1 MVKNNI
7 FDTNTLTK
15 EEREFF
21 EHRKLKDKFFI
32 GCFNKTESGYLISDI
47 RRSDFSKIKYKPKN
61 SKSFTIEID
70 GSIKQ
75 KLKEDCYYKFTWVML
90 QSKPNYV
97 FGVDEDEDIELIKP
111 HDIVNLLYNDIYNY
125 PASASE
131 KIVNTLDTLKNQL
144 TASGKE
150 VFIYELLQ
158 NANDYPQKI
167 AGKKQPVDVEFHIT
181 DNYLVFQHSGD
192 YFDAKNIAAICSIN
206 DKEKTDNSEAIGYKG
221 IGFKTVFLDNN
232 YVLLKTGAYCF
243 RFDYEQTKNID
254 DTPWQILPIWTDEDE
269 VDEEVLD
276 VMDNADKKFRVQ
288 IALRPTDAD
297 ILHESEQNYE
307 ELFAD
312 VFETERVIL
321 FIPFINSVSVYI
333 NDEEEPA
340 IVKVKENDKWC
351 VSEPKKYVSD
361 VPEELT
367 QELNRRI
374 NKNDGK
380 IPEKYFD
387 FKKTSV
393 GFACKR
399 DGNKLLPVENTCLYC
414 YLPAKKAKW
423 GFGFLMNSDM
433 IPTGPRDN
441 VEPKEKINHVI
452 AKIAGKQF
460 FAWIQDLLN
469 SQEFDYDSI
478 FSLIPNFEDCK
489 DRYEEDEDV
498 VKFIEEFQEGFEE
511 ELEEGA
517 IIPVEEDGQMVLKS
531 LDEVNY
537 DETGITCSGLMTDD
551 EVREYTEWRDFFPHG
566 DLRDYENHC
575 LKPGIEAFMRTY
587 VLDNY
592 TLEFDHILETCEN
605 AAFQEWLTDT
615 DNNNA
620 FLGFL
625 IEKGQIA
632 EFKDKSIFM
641 TEDEELQAASSVY
654 ENIDEIYPDLVAF
667 NDYLPRLAKTTRDYF
682 KDDEGWA
689 DVHNDLFKPFD
700 ADDFVDKELR
710 AKNNIED
717 TKQRLRDKQA
727 SLGFFN
733 FLAGHVGYTSAYKE
747 FPVISFIDDEVIDD
761 FKGNIYFYSKEG
773 EELYNAEWTAEG
785 WVNLISEDYSD
796 AAKEY
801 FKTEFEI
808 PDFSIESFFED
819 VILTKNAKA
828 YLNDLGQEHIAFVK
842 YCFEH
847 KESLGEN
854 KLTKYA
860 LWTYDKEGENAQIL
874 SEDIIFFQ
882 DDLMDEYQGKVWIEN
897 GWMYRLDEEYYE
909 DIDDMEAFKQ
919 FMSDV
924 FGVLTFT
931 MESFYENVVSPHV
944 KAICDN
950 VGGTQTVSDSDE
962 SIDILNYLGENYKLI
977 FEDNGNEKFINL
989 PLYRYDTWDAITDRD
1004 VSVYLYD
1011 PELES
1016 LLEANWMPEDVAY
1029 MLEERYNEVFSK
1041 YPQLVK
1047 KLEISKYSFKLYKE
1061 SLLSDTD
1068 ALAECTSEKEQNIAF
1083 HRFMFSNKDDLTKTD
1098 FKALKSIGIFAIDK
1112 DEDEELHSLDDAL
1125 YLADK
1130 YMEAG
1135 KGVETM
1141 VKKYDETACFISD
1154 AYLSDDSE
1162 EEDVES
1168 WRDYFVSLGA
1178 RYNIHDIVFTSIVP
1192 NLADIKNKDIVSLLA
1207 DYYDDFHAE
1216 DVWDEVKDDL
1226 CQLNVLTKGGDDDF
1240 RPIGDVLFN
1249 DCYDSEPYPYLI
1261 IEDEISD
1268 IYRNAAPEVMRLLRE
1283 IANEAESN
1291 SFTSLDEWKKEKLEW
1306 YLYLQKEDFDSIEAI
1321 HTQFIQ
1327 DLAHDYILNS
1337 ELYTRVKV
1345 REIKLKGKD
1354 GDYYSPKELTEGSVY
1369 KPRCDFERFELPL
1382 TYLSECYL
1390 PFENPDAKVFRKLF
1404 TDMDVVYDIHEEHL
1418 PLMSESYDF
1427 TIYFWTEYL
1436 IQYANR
1442 THITSMGIE
1451 ELNKYA
1457 TIPTGN
1463 ENRNEVKKPSQL
1475 YAQSLIQDGFVKGM
1489 VSGYEDKMPLES
1501 IFSTKE
1507 VKEEILGKL
1516 NFATTLSFC
1525 DCLDCL
1531 LHTKNKAKR
1540 QSILFWLANKNNID
1554 EEAVDDY
1561 LNHEDSIW
1569 RNGRGEFVRLK
1580 DLYVIDINEERL
1592 KQLFGK
1598 NAKVMSQEY
1607 IESDYIFNHFCE
1619 IFGIDALTQDDFEL
1633 TPDIIDEPTTEEM
1646 RKKLRLPLLIVSAV
1660 SDSTNWKDLYDDYC
1674 DKIDVLQFHRCNS
1687 ITLNYQGEL
1696 EDSSIQYHKDGAEL
1710 FYVKDWMGRRVF
1722 KDFIADLVE
1731 YLEIDMDSN
1740 VLEGIFEADEDNQ
1753 SDIIDHYVSYELS
1766 SDNDFMTT
1774 LEDLNAD
1781 IAMGVQIVDRSDD
1794 EDKPDTSA
1802 AFGNRTR
1809 EEINDEDDE
1818 YTSSGRDTS
1827 EDDEDVEESEQ
1838 NYSGEESDEDEVE
1851 QTYSDEEE
1859 DEDSAE
1865 SDDEEE
1871 YIDDDE
1877 QDLED
1882 EDDQTDT
1889 EVDNRPR
1896 NQHSSQYNDDGQDE
1910 EQDYKQSS
1918 NQEHPS
1924 RSYPERTTNERQSSE
1939 TPTRHRESSS
1949 ERSER
1954 RYDDEERPRRERQS
1968 TGKRRNYMGYD
1979 PDETSHRQFNVGKQE
1994 ATTLE
1999 TKEATEEEISRLSS
2013 LLGRAFD
2020 RDSIVDENYL
2030 VRMRFYNSVK
2040 KEIGEPN
2047 MSEKEF
2053 ISKGHKYMQTKTGK
2067 YVHRCSARGGILYV
2081 SPSIWNR
2088 VKYENC
2094 IICMYYGKKANQFL
2108 YIRSQKELMDMID
2121 KDAILVQVT
2130 GNDKGRF
2137 VNKVYD
2143 SHFPGMDGNIYT
2155 MIRTIKTHGDDF
2167 IFEPSDTSSKNDNEF
2182 DPDLV

>member
-1 MVKNNI
+1 MG
-7 FDTNTLTK
+7 FDTSILTK

-61 SKSFTIEID
+61 SKSFTIKGD
-70 GSIKQ
+70 GPLK
-75 KLKEDCYYKFTWVML
+75 KNLKEGCYYKFTWVMI
-90 QSKPNYV
+90 QSKPSFI

-111 HDIVNLLYNDIYNY
+111 HDIVTLLYNDIYNY

-167 AGKKQPVDVEFHIT
+167 SGKKQPVDVEFHIT

-221 IGFKTVFLDNN
+221 IGFKTVFLDND
-232 YVLLKTGAYCF
+232 YVLLKTGKYSF

-254 DTPWQILPIWTDEDE
+254 DTPWQILPIWTDDDE
-269 VDEEVLD
+269 VDDEVLD

-288 IALRPTDAD
+288 IALRPTEAD
-297 ILHESEQNYE
+297 ILHDRDQNYE

-321 FIPFINSVSVYI
+321 FIPFIKSVSVFI
-333 NDEEEPA
+333 NGEDEPS

-351 VSEPKKYVSD
+351 VSEAKKYVSD

-367 QELNRRI
+367 KELNRRI

-399 DGNKLLPVENTCLYC
+399 EGNKLLPVENTCLYC

-469 SQEFDYDSI
+469 SHEFDYDSV
-478 FSLIPNFEDCK
+478 FSLIPNFEECK

-517 IIPVEEDGQMVLKS
+517 IIPVEEDGQMVLKP

-537 DETGITCSGLMTDD
+537 DETGITCTGLMTDD
-551 EVREYTEWRDFFPHG
+551 EVRDYTDWSDFFPHK

-587 VLDNY
+587 VLDGY
-592 TLEFDHILETCEN
+592 TFNFGRILDYCESIEFQNWLSDSGNNNSFLEFLLSKEQLIL
-605 AAFQEWLTDT
+605 
-615 DNNNA
+615 
-620 FLGFL
+620 
-625 IEKGQIA
+625 
-632 EFKDKSIFM
+632 FKDKGIFI
-641 TEDEELQAASSVY
+641 TEDEELLSASSIY
-654 ENIDEIYPDLVAF
+654 EDIDEFYPDLVAF
-667 NDYLPRLAKTTRDYF
+667 NDYLPRLAKTTRNYF
-682 KDDEGWA
+682 INDESWA
-689 DVHNDLFKPFD
+689 RVHKDLFKSFD
-700 ADDFVDKELR
+700 PDYFVDNVLR
-710 AKNNIED
+710 SRKNIGD
-717 TKQRLRDKQA
+717 TKERIREKQA
-727 SLGFFN
+727 SLGFFK
-733 FLAGHVGYTSAYKE
+733 FLAEHVGYTSAYKD
-747 FPVISFIDDEVIDD
+747 FPVLSFVDDEFIDD

-773 EELYNAEWTAEG
+773 EELYDAEWTNEG
-785 WVNLISEDYSD
+785 WVNLISEEYSD
-796 AAKEY
+796 KAKEY
-801 FKTEFEI
+801 FEKEFGV
-808 PDFSIESFFED
+808 PKFSIESFFED
-819 VILTKNAKA
+819 VILTKAGRG

-847 KESLGEN
+847 RDSLGDN
-854 KLTKYA
+854 KLTDYS
-860 LWTYDKEGENAQIL
+860 LWTYDKEGENVHIL
-874 SEDIIFFQ
+874 SEDVIFFQ
-882 DDLMDEYQGKVWIEN
+882 NDLMDDYQSKTWIEN
-897 GWMYRLDEEYYE
+897 GWMYSLDEEYLE
-909 DIDDMEAFKQ
+909 DVEDMEAFCQ
-919 FMSDV
+919 FLSDK

-931 MESFYENVVSPHV
+931 MKTFFDNVVSEHITD
-944 KAICDN
+944 ICDDI
-950 VGGTQTVSDSDE
+950 GGTESDKDTDE
-962 SIDILNYLGENYKLI
+962 SIDILTYLGENYKLI
-977 FEDNGNEKFINL
+977 FEENSGEKFINL

-1004 VSVYLYD
+1004 IPVYLHNA
-1011 PELES
+1011 ELES

-1029 MLEERYNEVFSK
+1029 MLEEKYNEIFSK
-1041 YPQLVK
+1041 YPHLMK
-1047 KLEISKYSFKLYKE
+1047 KLEISKYSFKLFKE

-1068 ALAECTSEKEQNIAF
+1068 LLADSTSEKEQNVEF

-1098 FKALKSIGIFAIDK
+1098 YKTLKSIGIFAIDK
-1112 DEDEELHSLDDAL
+1112 DGDEDNHSLEDAL
-1125 YLADK
+1125 YLADR

-1154 AYLSDDSE
+1154 AYLSEDSD
-1162 EEDVES
+1162 EEDVEA
-1168 WRDYFVSLGA
+1168 WREYFVNLGA

-1216 DVWDEVKDDL
+1216 GVWDEVRDDL
-1226 CQLNVLTKGGDDDF
+1226 CNLNVVTKGGNDDF
-1240 RPIGDVLFN
+1240 RPIDEVLFN
-1249 DCYDSEPYPYLI
+1249 DCYDSEPYPYI
-1261 IEDEISD
+1261 VIEDEISD
-1268 IYRNAAPEVMRLLRE
+1268 SYRAASPEVMRLLRE
-1283 IANEAESN
+1283 IVKEAKSR
-1291 SFTSLDEWKKEKLEW
+1291 SFSTLDEWKQEKLDW
-1306 YLYLQKEDFDSIEAI
+1306 YLYLQKEDFDSVKPI
-1321 HTQFIQ
+1321 HTRFIQ
-1327 DLAHDYILNS
+1327 DLAKDYILHS
-1337 ELYTRVKV
+1337 DLYTKPKVK
-1345 REIKLKGKD
+1345 EILLKGKD
-1354 GDYYSPKELTEGSVY
+1354 DEFYSPKELTEGSAY
-1369 KPRCDFERFELPL
+1369 KPRCDFERFDISL

-1390 PFENPDAKVFRKLF
+1390 PFENPDPKVFRRLF

-1418 PLMSESYDF
+1418 PLMKDSYDF
-1427 TIYFWTEYL
+1427 TLYFWTEYL
-1436 IQYANR
+1436 VQYANR

-1451 ELNKYA
+1451 ELNNYA

-1463 ENRNEVKKPSQL
+1463 ANRTEVKKPSQL
-1475 YAQSLIQDGFVKGM
+1475 YSQSLIQDGFVKGM
-1489 VSGYEDKMPLES
+1489 VMGYEDKMPLES

-1507 VKEEILGKL
+1507 VKDEILGKL

-1540 QSILFWLANKNNID
+1540 QSVLFWLAYKNNID
-1554 EEAVDDY
+1554 EDAVNDY
-1561 LNHEDSIW
+1561 LDSDDSIW
-1569 RNGRGEFVRLK
+1569 RNGRGDFVRLK
-1580 DLYVIDINEERL
+1580 ELYVIGIKEERL

-1598 NAKVMSQEY
+1598 NAKVMSLEY
-1607 IESDYIFNHFCE
+1607 FESEYVFDQFCE
-1619 IFGIDALTQDDFEL
+1619 IFGIDALTQDDFDL
-1633 TPDIIDEPTTEEM
+1633 TPEIIEEPTTEEM
-1646 RKKLRLPLLIVSAV
+1646 RRKLRLPLLIVAAV
-1660 SDSTNWKDLYDDYC
+1660 SDPSNWKELYDDYC
-1674 DKIDVLQFHRCNS
+1674 EKLDELQFHRCRT
-1687 ITLNYQGEL
+1687 ITLNYEGEL
-1696 EDSSIQYHKDGAEL
+1696 KDESIQYHKDGTEL

-1722 KDFIADLVE
+1722 KDLTADLME
-1731 YLEIDMDSN
+1731 YLDIDMDTN
-1740 VLEGIFEADEDNQ
+1740 VLEGIFEADEENQ
-1753 SDIIDHYVSYELS
+1753 SDIIDHYVSYEIN
-1766 SDNDFMTT
+1766 SDKDFFNT
-1774 LEDLNAD
+1774 LEDLNED
-1781 IAMGVQIVDRSDD
+1781 IAMGIQIVDRSDE
-1794 EDKPDTSA
+1794 EDMADTSSE
-1802 AFGNRTR
+1802 FGNRTR
-1809 EEINDEDDE
+1809 EELNDLDDERQTSDEDD
-1818 YTSSGRDTS
+1818 S
-1827 EDDEDVEESEQ
+1827 EFQDVDKDIQDENEFADSF
-1838 NYSGEESDEDEVE
+1838 D
-1851 QTYSDEEE
+1851 DEEE
-1859 DEDSAE
+1859 DESQPIE
-1865 SDDEEE
+1865 DDEEYDSPE
-1871 YIDDDE
+1871 PDDVEKETGDE
-1877 QDLED
+1877 DQID
-1882 EDDQTDT
+1882 EDDEIKDETEKSVLQEPYNQRAVDGKVPGDRDVYDHSTDNGRTIPSSRGQNT
-1889 EVDNRPR
+1889 EGIPRPD
-1896 NQHSSQYNDDGQDE
+1896 SQ
-1910 EQDYKQSS
+1910 
-1918 NQEHPS
+1918 P
-1924 RSYPERTTNERQSSE
+1924 
-1939 TPTRHRESSS
+1939 RHREQSP
-1949 ERSER
+1949 ERQYDDVRQRSER
-1954 RYDDEERPRRERQS
+1954 KN
-1968 TGKRRNYMGYD
+1968 TGKRRNYMGYN
-1979 PDETSHRQFNVGKQE
+1979 PDETRHRQFNVGKQE

-1999 TKEATEEEISRLSS
+1999 TREATEDELSRLSS

-2040 KEIGEPN
+2040 NKIGEPN

-2053 ISKGHKYMQTKTGK
+2053 ITKGRKYLQTKTGK

-2167 IFEPSDTSSKNDNEF
+2167 IFEPTDTSNKNDNEF

>member
-1 MVKNNI
+1 MMKNEI
-7 FDTNTLTK
+7 FDIESLTK

-61 SKSFTIEID
+61 SKSFTITTNGSLKKNLKD
-70 GSIKQ
+70 GS
-75 KLKEDCYYKFTWVML
+75 YYKFTWVML
-90 QSKPNYV
+90 QSKPSYI
-97 FGVDEDEDIELIKP
+97 FGVDEDENIELIKP
-111 HDIVNLLYNDIYNY
+111 HDIVTLLYNDIYNY

-167 AGKKQPVDVEFHIT
+167 SGKKQPVDVEFHIT

-221 IGFKTVFLDNN
+221 IGFKTVFLDND
-232 YVLLKTGAYCF
+232 YVLLKTGAYSF

-254 DTPWQILPIWTDEDE
+254 DTPWQILPIWTDDDE
-269 VDEEVLD
+269 VDDEVLD

-288 IALRPTDAD
+288 IALRPTEAD
-297 ILHESEQNYE
+297 ILHDRDQNYE

-321 FIPFINSVSVYI
+321 FIPFIRSVSVFMDGE
-333 NDEEEPA
+333 DEPT

-351 VSEPKKYVSD
+351 VSEAKKYISD

-367 QELNRRI
+367 EELNRRI

-399 DGNKLLPVENTCLYC
+399 EGNKLLPVENTCLYC

-469 SQEFDYDSI
+469 SKELDYDSI
-478 FSLIPNFEDCK
+478 FSLIPNFEECK

-498 VKFIEEFQEGFEE
+498 VTFIEEFQEGFEE
-511 ELEEGA
+511 ELEDGA
-517 IIPVEEDGQMVLKS
+517 IIPVEEDDQMVLKP

-537 DETGITCSGLMTDD
+537 DETGITCTGLMSDD
-551 EVREYTEWRDFFPHG
+551 EVREYTEWSDFFPHK
-566 DLRDYENHC
+566 DLRDYENQC
-575 LKPGIEAFMRTY
+575 LKPGIDAFMRTY
-587 VLDNY
+587 VLKNY
-592 TLEFDHILETCEN
+592 TLDFSYILDTCEN
-605 AAFQEWLTDT
+605 DAFQEWLSNA

-620 FLGFL
+620 FLEFL
-625 IEKGQIA
+625 MNKEQIVK
-632 EFKDKSIFM
+632 FKNKEIFM
-641 TEDEELQAASSVY
+641 TEDEELNAASSIY
-654 ENIDEIYPDLVAF
+654 EDIDEVYPDLVAF
-667 NDYLPRLAKTTRDYF
+667 NDYLPRLAKVTRNYF
-682 KDDEGWA
+682 KDNVDWD
-689 DVHNDLFKPFD
+689 DVKKDLFKTFD
-700 ADDFVDKELR
+700 ADDFVDHELR

-717 TKQRLRDKQA
+717 TKQRLREKQA

-733 FLAGHVGYTSAYKE
+733 FLAEHVGYTNAYKE
-747 FPVISFIDDEVIDD
+747 FPVLSFVDDEFIDD

-773 EELYNAEWTAEG
+773 EELYNAEWTDEG
-785 WVNLISEDYSD
+785 WVNLISEEYSD
-796 AAKEY
+796 AVKEY
-801 FKTEFEI
+801 FKKEFDV

-819 VILTKNAKA
+819 VILTKEARE
-828 YLNDLGQEHIAFVK
+828 YLNELGQEHIAFVK

-847 KESLGEN
+847 RESLGDN
-854 KLTKYA
+854 KLTDYS
-860 LWTYDKEGENAQIL
+860 LWTYDKEGENEHIL
-874 SEDIIFFQ
+874 SEDVIFFQ
-882 DDLMDEYQGKVWIEN
+882 NDLLDEYQGKTWIEN
-897 GWMYRLDEEYYE
+897 GWMYRLDEEYLE
-909 DIDDMEAFKQ
+909 DVEDMEAFCQ
-919 FMSDV
+919 FLSDK
-924 FGVLTFT
+924 FGVLTFN
-931 MESFYENVVSPHV
+931 METFYDKVVSEHITD
-944 KAICDN
+944 ICEN
-950 VGGTQTVSDSDE
+950 VGGTESDKDTDE
-962 SIDILNYLGENYKLI
+962 SIDILTYLGENYKLI
-977 FEDNGNEKFINL
+977 FEENGSEKFISL

-1004 VSVYLYD
+1004 IPVYLHNT
-1011 PELES
+1011 ELES
-1016 LLEANWMPEDVAY
+1016 LLDANWMPEDVAY

-1041 YPQLVK
+1041 YPQLMK
-1047 KLEISKYSFKLYKE
+1047 KLGISKYSFKLYKE
-1061 SLLSDTD
+1061 SLLSDVD
-1068 ALAECTSEKEQNIAF
+1068 SLADSTSEKEQNVEF
-1083 HRFMFSNKDDLTKTD
+1083 HRFMFSNMDDLTKSD
-1098 FKALKSIGIFAIDK
+1098 YKALKSIGIFAIDK
-1112 DEDEELHSLDDAL
+1112 DGEEDNHSLDDAL
-1125 YLADK
+1125 YLADR

-1135 KGVETM
+1135 RGVETM

-1154 AYLSDDSE
+1154 AYISEDAE
-1162 EEDVES
+1162 EEDVEA
-1168 WRDYFVSLGA
+1168 WRDYFVNLGA
-1178 RYNIHDIVFTSIVP
+1178 RYNIRDIVFTSIVP
-1192 NLADIKNKDIVSLLA
+1192 NLSDIMNKDIVSLLA

-1216 DVWDEVKDDL
+1216 GVWDEVKSDL
-1226 CQLNVLTKGGDDDF
+1226 CNLNVLTKGGEDDF
-1240 RPIGDVLFN
+1240 RPIGEVLFN
-1249 DCYDSEPYPYLI
+1249 DCYDSDPYPYI
-1261 IEDEISD
+1261 VIEDEISD
-1268 IYRNAAPEVMRLLRE
+1268 SYRNASPEVMRLLRE
-1283 IANEAESN
+1283 IVKEAESR
-1291 SFTSLDEWKKEKLEW
+1291 SFSTLDEWKQEKLEW
-1306 YLYLQKEDFDSIEAI
+1306 YLYLQENDFDSIKPI
-1321 HTQFIQ
+1321 HTRFIQ
-1327 DLAHDYILNS
+1327 DLAKDYILHS
-1337 ELYTRVKV
+1337 ELYTRSKV
-1345 REIKLKGKD
+1345 REIQLKGKD
-1354 GDYYSPKELTEGSVY
+1354 DEFYSPKELTEGSAY
-1369 KPRCDFERFELPL
+1369 KPRCDFERFDIPL
-1382 TYLSECYL
+1382 MYLSECYL
-1390 PFENPDAKVFRKLF
+1390 PFENPDARVFRRLF

-1418 PLMSESYDF
+1418 TLMKDSYDF

-1436 IQYANR
+1436 IQFANR
-1442 THITSMGIE
+1442 THITSLGIE

-1457 TIPTGN
+1457 TIPT
-1463 ENRNEVKKPSQL
+1463 ENANSTEVKKPSQL
-1475 YAQSLIQDGFVKGM
+1475 YHQSLIQDGFVKGM
-1489 VSGYEDKMPLES
+1489 VKGYEDKMPLES

-1507 VKEEILGKL
+1507 VKNDILGKL

-1531 LHTKNKAKR
+1531 LHTKNKEKR
-1540 QSILFWLANKNNID
+1540 KSILFWLASKNAID
-1554 EEAVDDY
+1554 EDAVEDY
-1561 LNHEDSIW
+1561 LEHENSIW
-1569 RNGRGEFVRLK
+1569 RNGRGEFARLNE
-1580 DLYVIDINEERL
+1580 LYVIDIDEERL

-1598 NAKVMSQEY
+1598 NAKVMSLEY
-1607 IESDYIFNHFCE
+1607 FDSAYVFRQFCE
-1619 IFGIDALTQDDFEL
+1619 IFNIDALTQDDFEL
-1633 TPDIIDEPTTEEM
+1633 TPEIIEEPTTEEM
-1646 RKKLRLPLLIVSAV
+1646 RMKLRLPLLIIAAV
-1660 SDSTNWKDLYDDYC
+1660 SDPSNWKELYDDYC
-1674 DKIDVLQFHRCNS
+1674 EKLDVLQFHRCKT
-1687 ITLNYQGEL
+1687 ITLNYEGEL
-1696 EDSSIQYHKDGAEL
+1696 KDESIQYHKDGAEL

-1722 KDFIADLVE
+1722 KDFTADLMD
-1731 YLEIDMDSN
+1731 YLDIDMDTN

-1766 SDNDFMTT
+1766 SDNDFMRI
-1774 LEDLNAD
+1774 LEDLNKD
-1781 IAMGVQIVDRSDD
+1781 IAMGVQIVDRSDE
-1794 EDKPDTSA
+1794 EDLVDNSSD
-1802 AFGNRTR
+1802 FGKKTR
-1809 EEINDEDDE
+1809 EELKDLDDEHQTYDEDD
-1818 YTSSGRDTS
+1818 S
-1827 EDDEDVEESEQ
+1827 ELR
-1838 NYSGEESDEDEVE
+1838 DEDEE
-1851 QTYSDEEE
+1851 ELQDEDEYDDDNAE
-1859 DEDSAE
+1859 DEDEDETLSVGDEDSDSSEPEDEDEKA
-1865 SDDEEE
+1865 DDEELLDDGE
-1871 YIDDDE
+1871 DLDDE
-1877 QDLED
+1877 PED
-1882 EDDQTDT
+1882 SEPRKPYTSHAADDTPSGDGHAYNHLSGNNG
-1889 EVDNRPR
+1889 EPR
-1896 NQHSSQYNDDGQDE
+1896 SSRGQDTGGSSRP
-1910 EQDYKQSS
+1910 DYQPKHK
-1918 NQEHPS
+1918 EP
-1924 RSYPERTTNERQSSE
+1924 
-1939 TPTRHRESSS
+1939 SS
-1949 ERSER
+1949 ERHYNENRQWSER
-1954 RYDDEERPRRERQS
+1954 QNS
-1968 TGKRRNYMGYD
+1968 GKRRNYMGYN

-1999 TKEATEEEISRLSS
+1999 TREATEDEISRLSS

-2040 KEIGEPN
+2040 NKIGEPN

-2053 ISKGHKYMQTKTGK
+2053 ITKGRKYLQTKTGK

-2167 IFEPSDTSSKNDNEF
+2167 IFEPTDTSNKNDNEF

>member
-1 MVKNNI
+1 MA
-7 FDTNTLTK
+7 FDTRILTK
-15 EEREFF
+15 EELEFF
-21 EHRKLKDKFFI
+21 EHRKLKDKYFI

-47 RRSDFSKIKYKPKN
+47 RRSDFSKIKYKPRN
-61 SKSFTIEID
+61 SKSFVIETGKQLKKGLID
-70 GSIKQ
+70 G
-75 KLKEDCYYKFTWVML
+75 CYYRFTWEML

-97 FGVDEDEDIELIKP
+97 FDIDEADGIELITP
-111 HDIVNLLYNDIYNY
+111 QSIVNLLYKDIYNY

-297 ILHESEQNYE
+297 ILHEREQNYE

-333 NDEEEPA
+333 NDEEKPS

-367 QELNRRI
+367 LELNRRI

-380 IPEKYFD
+380 IPEKYYD

-393 GFACKR
+393 GFACER

-489 DRYEEDEDV
+489 ERYEEDEDV

-517 IIPVEEDGQMVLKS
+517 IIPVEENGQMVLKP

-551 EVREYTEWRDFFPHG
+551 EVREFTDWSDFFPHS
-566 DLRDYENHC
+566 DMRDYENHC

-587 VLDNY
+587 VRDNY
-592 TLEFDHILETCEN
+592 TFDFSQILDTCEDG
-605 AAFQEWLTDT
+605 AFQEWLTDT

-620 FLGFL
+620 FLAFL
-625 IEKGQIA
+625 IEKSQIA
-632 EFKDKSIFM
+632 KFKDKSIFM
-641 TEDEELQAASSVY
+641 TEDEELQAASSIY
-654 ENIDEIYPDLVAF
+654 EDIDEFYPDLIAF

-682 KDDEGWA
+682 KDDEDWTE
-689 DVHNDLFKPFD
+689 VHNDLFKTFD

-710 AKNNIED
+710 GKNNIKN
-717 TKQRLRDKQA
+717 TKQRLRDKQT

-733 FLAGHVGYTSAYKE
+733 FLAKHVGYLSAYKE

-761 FKGNIYFYSKEG
+761 FTGNIYFYSKDG

-785 WVNLISEDYSD
+785 WVNLISVDYSD
-796 AAKEY
+796 AVKEY
-801 FKTEFEI
+801 FKKEFEV
-808 PDFSIESFFED
+808 PNFSIDSFFED
-819 VILTKNAKA
+819 VILTEDAKE
-828 YLNDLGQEHIAFVK
+828 YLNDLGPEHISFVK

-847 KESLGEN
+847 KENLGKN
-854 KLTKYA
+854 KLKDYA
-860 LWTYDKEGENAQIL
+860 LWTYDKEGEVAQVL

-882 DDLMDEYQGKVWIEN
+882 NDLMDEYQEKVWIEN

-909 DIDDMEAFKQ
+909 NINDLEAFKQ

-924 FGVLTFT
+924 FGVLCFT

-944 KAICDN
+944 KTICDN

-989 PLYRYDTWDAITDRD
+989 PLYRYDTWDAIIDRD
-1004 VSVYLYD
+1004 VRVYLYD
-1011 PELES
+1011 SELES
-1016 LLEANWMPEDVAY
+1016 LLEAKWMPENVAY

-1061 SLLSDTD
+1061 SLLSDID
-1068 ALAECTSEKEQNIAF
+1068 ALSECTSEKEQNIAF

-1098 FKALKSIGIFAIDK
+1098 FKSLKSIGIFAIDK
-1112 DEDEELHSLDDAL
+1112 DENEELHSLDDAL

-1168 WRDYFVSLGA
+1168 WRDYFVCLGA

-1216 DVWDEVKDDL
+1216 DVWDKVKDDL
-1226 CQLNVLTKGGDDDF
+1226 CQLNVLTKGGEDDF
-1240 RPIGDVLFN
+1240 RPIGEVLFN
-1249 DCYDSEPYPYLI
+1249 DCYDNEPYPYII
-1261 IEDEISD
+1261 IEDEISE

-1283 IANEAESN
+1283 IANEAESD
-1291 SFTSLDEWKKEKLEW
+1291 SFTTLDEWKKEKLEW
-1306 YLYLQKEDFDSIEAI
+1306 YLYLQKENIESIEPI

-1327 DLAHDYILNS
+1327 DLANDYILNS

-1345 REIKLKGKD
+1345 REIKLKDID
-1354 GDYYSPKELTEGSVY
+1354 GAFHSPKELTEGSIY
-1369 KPRCDFERFELPL
+1369 KPRCDFERFGLPL

-1390 PFENPDAKVFRKLF
+1390 PFENPDVRIFRKLF

-1418 PLMSESYDF
+1418 SLMRDSYDF

-1442 THITSMGIE
+1442 THITSIGIE

-1463 ENRNEVKKPSQL
+1463 ENKNEVKKPSQL
-1475 YAQSLIQDGFVKGM
+1475 YAQSLIQAGFVKGM
-1489 VSGYEDKMPLES
+1489 VRGYEDKMPLES

-1507 VKEEILGKL
+1507 VKDEILGKL
-1516 NFATTLSFC
+1516 NFAQTLSFC

-1540 QSILFWLANKNNID
+1540 QSILFWLANKNEID
-1554 EEAVDDY
+1554 KKAVDFY
-1561 LNHEDSIW
+1561 LNHEDSMW
-1569 RNGRGEFVRLK
+1569 RNGRGDFLPLK
-1580 DLYVIDINEERL
+1580 NLYVIDINEERL

-1660 SDSTNWKDLYDDYC
+1660 SDSSNWKELYDDYC

-1687 ITLNYQGEL
+1687 ISLNYQGEL

-1794 EDKPDTSA
+1794 DDKPDTSA
-1802 AFGNRTR
+1802 AFGNHNR
-1809 EEINDEDDE
+1809 EEINDEDDD

-1827 EDDEDVEESEQ
+1827 EDDDDVEEGKQ
-1838 NYSGEESDEDEVE
+1838 NYSDERSDEVE
-1851 QTYSDEEE
+1851 QTYSDEDE
-1859 DEDSAE
+1859 DEDSVE
-1865 SDDEEE
+1865 SDIDEEYVE
-1871 YIDDDE
+1871 DDG
-1877 QDLED
+1877 QDIED

-1896 NQHSSQYNDDGQDE
+1896 NQYSSQYNDNSQDE
-1910 EQDYKQSS
+1910 EQDYKQSP
-1918 NQEHPS
+1918 NQERPS
-1924 RSYPERTTNERQSSE
+1924 RSYPERTANEKQDSE
-1939 TPTRHRESSS
+1939 TLSRHRESSS

-1954 RYDDEERPRRERQS
+1954 RYDDEERPKKERQS

-1999 TKEATEEEISRLSS
+1999 TKDATEEEISRLSS

-2040 KEIGEPN
+2040 KVIGEPN
-2047 MSEKEF
+2047 ISEKEF
-2053 ISKGHKYMQTKTGK
+2053 ITKAHKYMQTKTGK

-2167 IFEPSDTSSKNDNEF
+2167 IFEPSDTSSKNDNEY